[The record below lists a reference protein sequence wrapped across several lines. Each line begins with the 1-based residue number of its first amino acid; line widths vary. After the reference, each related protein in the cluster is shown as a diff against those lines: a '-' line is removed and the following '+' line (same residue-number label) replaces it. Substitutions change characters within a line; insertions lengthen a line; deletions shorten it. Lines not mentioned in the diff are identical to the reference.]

1 MSSAL
6 LVNNNEQ
13 RPSGGRREKGFHFFL
28 RGRMMFCYHVNIFLT
43 ACLLSEI
50 FTQQNPNFSPN
61 MQFFAQASTLMLS
74 AGFC

>member
-1 MSSAL
+1 
-6 LVNNNEQ
+6 
-13 RPSGGRREKGFHFFL
+13 
-28 RGRMMFCYHVNIFLT
+28 MMFCYHVNIFLT

-61 MQFFAQASTLMLS
+61 MQFLAQASTLKLS